1 MKNIIHMK
9 IPMLENATRPNQTA
23 IDPKTCGQWTR
34 LVVDMLKKNL
44 RFKKYIVLCTPF
56 DCECVDGDAKVIT
69 IDCKEYSYNELKEII
84 ERAEK
89 R

>member
-9 IPMLENATRPNQTA
+9 IPMLEGANRSNCFAVD
-23 IDPKTCGQWTR
+23 IKTCGQWTR
-34 LVVDMLKKNL
+34 KVIDWLGDEYAV
-44 RFKKYIVLCTPF
+44 ISTPF

-84 ERAEK
+84 EKAEQK
-89 R
+89 T